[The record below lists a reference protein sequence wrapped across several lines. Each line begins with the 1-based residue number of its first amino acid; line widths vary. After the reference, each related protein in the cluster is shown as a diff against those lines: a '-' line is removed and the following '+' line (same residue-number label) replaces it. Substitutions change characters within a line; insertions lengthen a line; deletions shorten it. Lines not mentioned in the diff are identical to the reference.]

1 MLASCWEQA
10 NNRVAE
16 TSIRALVALLNQFSC
31 IDRRNYRV
39 SSHGVVSPRRALLS
53 LIEER
58 GYDALSIQDITE
70 RANIGRATFYIH
82 YQDKEQLLLDSVNAV
97 MEDLKSHYQ
106 SASAIDIFMKRQ
118 TFSVALFQHVFEH
131 ASLYRALLSERGA
144 ALMIT
149 RLQREVA
156 ARMQEQVI
164 EPLLALATVKLPA
177 DLLAEHC
184 AASLWSLVAWWLRND
199 FPTSIEEMGQI
210 FWHLINQGLLQT
222 LGVLEQEKREE

>member
-1 MLASCWEQA
+1 MDTCLPTKGEAMEKH
-10 NNRVAE
+10 
-16 TSIRALVALLNQFSC
+16 IG
-31 IDRRNYRV
+31 DRRVKRTRQML
-39 SSHGVVSPRRALLS
+39 HHALLS

-70 RANIGRATFYIH
+70 RANIGRATFYVH

-118 TFSVALFQHVFEH
+118 TFSVVLFQHVFEH

-144 ALMIT
+144 ALIST

-156 ARMQEQVI
+156 ARMQQQVI

-199 FPTSIEEMGQI
+199 FPKSIEEMGRI

-222 LGVLEQEKREE
+222 LGVLAQEESEEETVEKENTWSQK

>member
-1 MLASCWEQA
+1 MEKH
-10 NNRVAE
+10 
-16 TSIRALVALLNQFSC
+16 TT
-31 IDRRNYRV
+31 DRRVKRTRQML
-39 SSHGVVSPRRALLS
+39 HHALLS

-70 RANIGRATFYIH
+70 RANIGRATFYVH

-106 SASAIDIFMKRQ
+106 SASAIAIFMKRQ

-144 ALMIT
+144 ALMST

-156 ARMQEQVI
+156 ARMQQQVI
-164 EPLLALATVKLPA
+164 EPLLALATVQLPA

-184 AASLWSLVAWWLRND
+184 AASLWSLMAWWLRND
-199 FPTSIEEMGQI
+199 FPTSIEEMGRI

-222 LGVLEQEKREE
+222 LGVLAQEESEEETVEKENTWSQI